1 MTPRLKPG
9 AFHLTRGCEWAGLKR
24 IYCEAP
30 KSGEIPGC
38 VEIGEYGV
46 ATVQT
51 AKIGLTL
58 AVGLFAVATLAA
70 GATRVPRIDRDDPHA
85 LNLGFVLDEGPQLEE
100 APAALSI
107 ALRPPNRGPRAN
119 TLQVFQGN
127 PARRVLGGRNDLLAD
142 AMILDATKPAFAARE
157 GLQSFPR
164 TSRAGLLQGGAIPLM
179 ASADAFD
186 RRAGVGR
193 AVTIGGE
200 VHDPEVDA
208 EKVSRLNRRAVWHVN
223 RHEQKPLAVLAPHE
237 VGLTDRCRKPLALI
251 APHHDGDSHAAVERQ
266 QADAVDAFERQDAR
280 VVGHRRVRAECRA
293 DRLIALERFA
303 GLRNTADGH
312 LGRQP
317 EPLANRVVDGLLQ
330 VDLVGGLE
338 PEGFARDPRRGGI
351 EPFDGAPQLDG
362 LGARRQE
369 LQLQRQ
375 GHRVRSIAIIVHTVN
390 DTGGRRFLPTAQAGG
405 FRVVIW

>member
-9 AFHLTRGCEWAGLKR
+9 AFHLTRGCEWAGLRR

-38 VEIGEYGV
+38 VEIGESGV

-51 AKIGLTL
+51 AKLGLTL

-70 GATRVPRIDRDDPHA
+70 GATRVPRIDHDDPHA

-142 AMILDATKPAFAARE
+142 AMILDATKPAFAARQ

-179 ASADAFD
+179 A
-186 RRAGVGR
+186 VGGCVR
-193 AVTIGGE
+193 
-200 VHDPEVDA
+200 P
-208 EKVSRLNRRAVWHVN
+208 SR
-223 RHEQKPLAVLAPHE
+223 
-237 VGLTDRCRKPLALI
+237 RCRSCRHYRWRGSRSRGRRREIQSSESACRLA
-251 APHHDGDSHAAVERQ
+251 RQ
-266 QADAVDAFERQDAR
+266 PS
-280 VVGHRRVRAECRA
+280 RAETTCRPCA
-293 DRLIALERFA
+293 AR
-303 GLRNTADGH
+303 
-312 LGRQP
+312 GRT
-317 EPLANRVVDGLLQ
+317 
-330 VDLVGGLE
+330 DL
-338 PEGFARDPRRGGI
+338 DPFRW
-351 EPFDGAPQLDG
+351 
-362 LGARRQE
+362 
-369 LQLQRQ
+369 
-375 GHRVRSIAIIVHTVN
+375 TVK
-390 DTGGRRFLPTAQAGG
+390 
-405 FRVVIW
+405 

>member
-9 AFHLTRGCEWAGLKR
+9 AFHLTRGCEWAGLRR

-38 VEIGEYGV
+38 VEIGESGV

-51 AKIGLTL
+51 AQLGWTL

-164 TSRAGLLQGGAIPLM
+164 TSRAGLLQGSAIPLM

-208 EKVSRLNRRAVWHVN
+208 EPDMRVCGESDTAAGGLDRIRREQPDVAVVDLSLGLDLTKAIWRSPRCPWAPDLAAASCHTARACHDGSPPGATSRRA
-223 RHEQKPLAVLAPHE
+223 
-237 VGLTDRCRKPLALI
+237 
-251 APHHDGDSHAAVERQ
+251 AA
-266 QADAVDAFERQDAR
+266 
-280 VVGHRRVRAECRA
+280 
-293 DRLIALERFA
+293 
-303 GLRNTADGH
+303 
-312 LGRQP
+312 
-317 EPLANRVVDGLLQ
+317 
-330 VDLVGGLE
+330 
-338 PEGFARDPRRGGI
+338 RG
-351 EPFDGAPQLDG
+351 
-362 LGARRQE
+362 
-369 LQLQRQ
+369 
-375 GHRVRSIAIIVHTVN
+375 S
-390 DTGGRRFLPTAQAGG
+390 GRR
-405 FRVVIW
+405 